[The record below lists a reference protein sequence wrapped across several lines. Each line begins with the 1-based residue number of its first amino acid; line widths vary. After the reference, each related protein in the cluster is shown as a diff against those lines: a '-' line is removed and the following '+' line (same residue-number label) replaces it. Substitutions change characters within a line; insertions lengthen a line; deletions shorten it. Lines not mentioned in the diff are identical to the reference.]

1 MAARQLTSKDVVKYL
16 MQLTPGQ
23 KLPTLRELQAALGG
37 GSLDTMS
44 RGIREYMNR
53 TQEQAEQSMPESFTG
68 LGNELSKKYWE
79 AALSE
84 IRTAEEK
91 VREENRA
98 KLEELN
104 RVVEAL
110 EKENADLT
118 KKVEGRERQMDKL
131 FEELGAVRIDAA
143 KAKDRVEKLQEDCRA
158 AREEAKAERAGA
170 RKLAKE
176 LTEEKVKR
184 AAAEAALAAFKEI
197 QETRSE

>member
-1 MAARQLTSKDVVKYL
+1 MAARQVTSKDVVKYL

-53 TQEQAEQSMPESFTG
+53 TKEQAEQTMPESFTG

-118 KKVEGRERQMDKL
+118 INQT
-131 FEELGAVRIDAA
+131 A
-143 KAKDRVEKLQEDCRA
+143 K
-158 AREEAKAERAGA
+158 
-170 RKLAKE
+170 
-176 LTEEKVKR
+176 
-184 AAAEAALAAFKEI
+184 
-197 QETRSE
+197 